1 MKDRCALRINLL
13 TAWKNK
19 VMEHSFTLIST
30 LAAGFGIAL
39 VFGFIAEK
47 FKIPALVGYLLA
59 GVIVSPATPG
69 FVADIN
75 IASQLSEIGVML
87 LMFGVGLHFSLSDLM
102 RVKYIAVPG
111 AVAQMGLATGL
122 GLLVAHYWGWTYGQ
136 SLVFGLCLSCASTVV
151 LLKALETKGIL
162 ESHDG
167 QIAVGWLVVEDIMT
181 VLILVLL
188 PPLAPMLG
196 AEAVQS
202 VESTTPLWEIIAW
215 TVGRVALFI
224 FLMLVVGKRVL
235 PWLLWQVAKTGSREL
250 FTLCVLAVAIGIAYG
265 SSEVFSVS
273 FALGAF
279 FSGMVMRESKYAHRA
294 AMESLPLR
302 DAFSVIFFV
311 GVGMMF
317 DPMILVD
324 KPLHLLAVLAII
336 ILRKSLVAFGLV
348 MLFRYPLHTALTV
361 AASLA
366 QIGEFSFILVGLGVS
381 LGLLPQEGMSLVLAG
396 AIISIAFNPVA
407 FALVE
412 PLRNLMKKRWKYAR
426 VLDAKSD
433 PLSVMPDEEE
443 SKYLR
448 GHMVLVGYNKVCE
461 HIAKDLSERKV
472 PFVIVEKDR
481 NIVEDLRENGFKAV
495 CGDAI
500 DPAILIQA
508 HVQDAAM
515 VILNFRDD
523 ILRRKVIETAKI
535 LNHKIEAVIMT
546 SDDEIAVRAM
556 TDHLGK
562 VFDSNAVMA
571 GSIVKYCMHR
581 LGKAEEEKKFEEES
595 EAEAAK

>member
-1 MKDRCALRINLL
+1 
-13 TAWKNK
+13 
-19 VMEHSFTLIST
+19 MEHSFTLIST

-151 LLKALETKGIL
+151 LPKALETKGIL

-202 VESTTPLWEIIAW
+202 VESATPLWEIIAW

-265 SSEVFSVS
+265 ASEVFSVS

-336 ILRKSLVAFGLV
+336 ILGKSLVAFGLV

-366 QIGEFSFILVGLGVS
+366 QIGEFSFILAGLGVS

-412 PLRNLMKKRWKYAR
+412 PLKNLMKKRWKYAR

-556 TDHLGK
+556 TDNLGK

-595 EAEAAK
+595 EAEVAK

>member
-1 MKDRCALRINLL
+1 
-13 TAWKNK
+13 
-19 VMEHSFTLIST
+19 MEHSFTLIST

-59 GVIVSPATPG
+59 GIIVSPATPG

-87 LMFGVGLHFSLSDLM
+87 LMFGVGLHFSMSDLM

-111 AVAQMGLATGL
+111 AVAQMGLATVL
-122 GLLVAHYWGWTYGQ
+122 GMLVAHYWGWTFGQ
-136 SLVFGLCLSCASTVV
+136 AIVFGMCLSCASTVV

-196 AEAVQS
+196 AEAVQPVS
-202 VESTTPLWEIIAW
+202 NTPLWEVIAW

-265 SSEVFSVS
+265 AAEIFSVS

-324 KPLHLLAVLAII
+324 KPLHLLAFLAII
-336 ILRKSLVAFGLV
+336 MLGKSLVAFGLV

-361 AASLA
+361 AAALA
-366 QIGEFSFILVGLGVS
+366 QIGEFSFILAGLGVS

-396 AIISIAFNPVA
+396 AIISIALNPVM
-407 FALVE
+407 FALVG
-412 PLRNLMKKRWKYAR
+412 PLRNLMKRRWKYAR

-433 PLSVMPDEEE
+433 PLSVMPDEAE

-448 GHMVLVGYNKVCE
+448 GHMVLVGYTKVCE
-461 HIAKDLSERKV
+461 HTAKDLSARKV
-472 PFVIVEKDR
+472 PFVIIEKDR
-481 NIVEDLRENGFKAV
+481 NIVEDLRESGIKAV

-515 VILNFRDD
+515 VILNLGDD

-535 LNHKIEAVIMT
+535 LNHKIEAVITT
-546 SDDEIAVRAM
+546 SDDEIALRAM
-556 TDHLGK
+556 SDHLGK
-562 VFDSNAVMA
+562 IFDSNSVLA
-571 GSIVKYCMHR
+571 SNIVKYCMHR
-581 LGKAEEEKKFEEES
+581 LGKEEEEKKFEEQNAA
-595 EAEAAK
+595 EAETAK

>member
-1 MKDRCALRINLL
+1 
-13 TAWKNK
+13 
-19 VMEHSFTLIST
+19 MEHSFTLIST

-202 VESTTPLWEIIAW
+202 VESATPLWEIIAW

-265 SSEVFSVS
+265 ASEVFSVS

-336 ILRKSLVAFGLV
+336 ILGKSLVAFGLV

-366 QIGEFSFILVGLGVS
+366 QIGEFSFILAGLGVS

-412 PLRNLMKKRWKYAR
+412 PLKNLMKKRWKYAR

-448 GHMVLVGYNKVCE
+448 EHMVLVGYNKVCE

-595 EAEAAK
+595 EAEVAK

>member
-1 MKDRCALRINLL
+1 
-13 TAWKNK
+13 
-19 VMEHSFTLIST
+19 MEHSFTLIST
-30 LAAGFGIAL
+30 LAVGFGIAL

-47 FKIPALVGYLLA
+47 FKIPSLVGYLLA
-59 GVIVSPATPG
+59 GIIVSPATPG

-87 LMFGVGLHFSLSDLM
+87 LMFGVGLHFSLTDLM

-111 AVAQMGLATGL
+111 AIAQMGLATAL
-122 GLLVAHYWGWTYGQ
+122 GMLVAHYWGWPWAPAF
-136 SLVFGLCLSCASTVV
+136 VFGMCLSCASTVV

-196 AEAVQS
+196 APATVAPVSDE
-202 VESTTPLWEIIAW
+202 PLWQIILM
-215 TVGRVALFI
+215 TIGQVALFI
-224 FLMLVVGKRVL
+224 FLMLVIGKRLL

-265 SSEVFSVS
+265 ASEIFHVS

-279 FSGMVMRESKYAHRA
+279 FAGMVMRESKYAHRA

-317 DPMILVD
+317 DPSIIVT

-336 ILRKSLVAFGLV
+336 MIGKSLVAFGLV

-361 AASLA
+361 SAALA
-366 QIGEFSFILVGLGVS
+366 QIGEFSFILAGLGVS
-381 LGLLPQEGMSLVLAG
+381 LGLLPPEGMSLVLAG
-396 AIISIAFNPVA
+396 AIMSIALNPIM
-407 FALVE
+407 FAIVD
-412 PLRNLMKKRWKYAR
+412 PLKNFLKSHWKFAR
-426 VLDAKSD
+426 VSDAKPD
-433 PLSVMPDEEE
+433 PMAVMPDEEE

-448 GHMVLVGYNKVCE
+448 GHLVLVGYNKICE
-461 HIAKDLSERKV
+461 HTVRDLLERHI
-472 PFVIVEKDR
+472 PLVIIEKDR
-481 NIVEDLRENGFKAV
+481 SIVEDLREAKIKAV
-495 CGDAI
+495 CGDAS

-508 HVQDAAM
+508 HVQDASLL
-515 VILNFRDD
+515 VLFLSDD
-523 ILRRKVIETAKI
+523 VLRRKVIETSKI
-535 LNHKIEAVIMT
+535 LNNKIEAVINT
-546 SDDEIAVRAM
+546 FDDEFASRAM

-562 VFDSNAVMA
+562 IFDNNAVLA
-571 GSIVKYCMHR
+571 KSIVRYSMHR
-581 LGKAEEEKKFEEES
+581 LGKDEEEKRFEEES
-595 EAEAAK
+595 GQTAANH

>member
-1 MKDRCALRINLL
+1 
-13 TAWKNK
+13 
-19 VMEHSFTLIST
+19 MEHSFTLIST

-202 VESTTPLWEIIAW
+202 VESATPLWEIIAW

-265 SSEVFSVS
+265 ASEIFSVS

-336 ILRKSLVAFGLV
+336 ILGKSLVAFGLV

-366 QIGEFSFILVGLGVS
+366 QIGEFSFILAGLGVS
-381 LGLLPQEGMSLVLAG
+381 LELLPQEGMSLVLAG

-546 SDDEIAVRAM
+546 SDDEIAVRAI

-595 EAEAAK
+595 EAEAEAAK

>member
-1 MKDRCALRINLL
+1 
-13 TAWKNK
+13 
-19 VMEHSFTLIST
+19 MEHSFTLIST

-122 GLLVAHYWGWTYGQ
+122 GLLVAHYWGWSYGQ

-202 VESTTPLWEIIAW
+202 VESATPLWEIIAW

-265 SSEVFSVS
+265 ASEVFSVS

-336 ILRKSLVAFGLV
+336 ILGKSLVAFGLV
-348 MLFRYPLHTALTV
+348 MLFRYPLPTALTV

-366 QIGEFSFILVGLGVS
+366 QIGEFSFILAGLGVS

-481 NIVEDLRENGFKAV
+481 NIVEDLRKNGFKAV

-571 GSIVKYCMHR
+571 GSIVRYCMHR

-595 EAEAAK
+595 EAEAEAAK

>member
-1 MKDRCALRINLL
+1 
-13 TAWKNK
+13 
-19 VMEHSFTLIST
+19 MEHSFTLIST

-122 GLLVAHYWGWTYGQ
+122 GLLVAHYWGWSYGQ

-202 VESTTPLWEIIAW
+202 VESATPLWEIIAW

-235 PWLLWQVAKTGSREL
+235 PWLLWQVANTGSREL
-250 FTLCVLAVAIGIAYG
+250 FTLCVLAVAICIAYG
-265 SSEVFSVS
+265 ASEVFSVS

-324 KPLHLLAVLAII
+324 KPLHLLAVLDII
-336 ILRKSLVAFGLV
+336 ILGKSFVAFGLV

-366 QIGEFSFILVGLGVS
+366 QIGEFSFILAGLGVS

-481 NIVEDLRENGFKAV
+481 NIVEDLRKNGFKAV

-571 GSIVKYCMHR
+571 GSIVRYCMHR

-595 EAEAAK
+595 EAEAEAAK

>member
-1 MKDRCALRINLL
+1 
-13 TAWKNK
+13 
-19 VMEHSFTLIST
+19 MEHSFTLIST

-162 ESHDG
+162 ES
-167 QIAVGWLVVEDIMT
+167 LVVEDIMT

-202 VESTTPLWEIIAW
+202 VESATPLWEIIAW

-265 SSEVFSVS
+265 ASEVFSVS

-336 ILRKSLVAFGLV
+336 ILGKSLVAFGLV

-366 QIGEFSFILVGLGVS
+366 QIGEFSFILAGLGVS

-535 LNHKIEAVIMT
+535 LNHKIEAVMK
-546 SDDEIAVRAM
+546 
-556 TDHLGK
+556 L
-562 VFDSNAVMA
+562 
-571 GSIVKYCMHR
+571 
-581 LGKAEEEKKFEEES
+581 LS
-595 EAEAAK
+595 EQ

>member
-1 MKDRCALRINLL
+1 
-13 TAWKNK
+13 
-19 VMEHSFTLIST
+19 MEHSFTLIST

-162 ESHDG
+162 ESHNG

-202 VESTTPLWEIIAW
+202 VESATPLWEIIAW

-265 SSEVFSVS
+265 ASEVFSVS

-336 ILRKSLVAFGLV
+336 ILGKSLVAFGLV

-366 QIGEFSFILVGLGVS
+366 QIGEFSFILAGLGVS

-595 EAEAAK
+595 EAEVAK

>member
-1 MKDRCALRINLL
+1 
-13 TAWKNK
+13 
-19 VMEHSFTLIST
+19 MEHSFTLIST

-202 VESTTPLWEIIAW
+202 VESATPLWEIIAW

-235 PWLLWQVAKTGSREL
+235 PWRHWQVAKTGSREL

-265 SSEVFSVS
+265 ASEVFSVS

-336 ILRKSLVAFGLV
+336 ILGKSLVAFGLV

-366 QIGEFSFILVGLGVS
+366 QIGEFSFILAGLGVS

-412 PLRNLMKKRWKYAR
+412 PLKNLMKKRWKYAR

-595 EAEAAK
+595 EAEVAK

>member
-1 MKDRCALRINLL
+1 
-13 TAWKNK
+13 
-19 VMEHSFTLIST
+19 MEHSFTLIST

-202 VESTTPLWEIIAW
+202 VESATPLWEIIAW

-265 SSEVFSVS
+265 ASEVFSVS

-336 ILRKSLVAFGLV
+336 ILGKSLVAFGLV

-366 QIGEFSFILVGLGVS
+366 QIGEFSFILAGLGVS

-412 PLRNLMKKRWKYAR
+412 PLKNLMK
-426 VLDAKSD
+426 
-433 PLSVMPDEEE
+433 
-443 SKYLR
+443 
-448 GHMVLVGYNKVCE
+448 N
-461 HIAKDLSERKV
+461 
-472 PFVIVEKDR
+472 
-481 NIVEDLRENGFKAV
+481 
-495 CGDAI
+495 
-500 DPAILIQA
+500 
-508 HVQDAAM
+508 
-515 VILNFRDD
+515 
-523 ILRRKVIETAKI
+523 
-535 LNHKIEAVIMT
+535 
-546 SDDEIAVRAM
+546 
-556 TDHLGK
+556 
-562 VFDSNAVMA
+562 A
-571 GSIVKYCMHR
+571 GSTHVFWMLSLIRFPSCLM
-581 LGKAEEEKKFEEES
+581 KKNPS
-595 EAEAAK
+595 I